1 MAHNPDWYVP
11 GFFGNSIIILRV
23 LGRCLVLY
31 ILFKVS
37 YSWPRSFKALIVYT
51 ATPTAPVALLLI
63 PALLHGDASVF
74 GLIAPSR
81 LWPLFS
87 TQIFDFLVLTLGVC
101 DMQPIQFFYGWRCFF
116 SAEDVMP
123 STRLLKSVSSLVEL
137 GSGYWLSGQ
146 SSSLSVRLS
155 VASNRWLALK
165 PLMEKRSTTKI

>member
-1 MAHNPDWYVP
+1 MAHNADWYVP
-11 GFFGNSIIILRV
+11 GFFGNSVIILRI

-51 ATPTAPVALLLI
+51 ATPTAPVALLLF

-81 LWPLFS
+81 LWPLLS

-116 SAEDVMP
+116 FCRGCYAFYQAVKVCFKSGRAWK
-123 STRLLKSVSSLVEL
+123 RLLTFRTVF
-137 GSGYWLSGQ
+137 Q
-146 SSSLSVRLS
+146 SFC
-155 VASNRWLALK
+155 
-165 PLMEKRSTTKI
+165 